1 MVTRAE
7 ISKTC
12 WASTPEEAFN
22 LDLNKFN
29 LHLTALKLPYLPERT
44 RCSKWHHWIT
54 ITEHM
59 LLYYIREVCTCLS
72 LSAFRVSMTT
82 CSCSLSFNSSSLK
95 VSKSWLLCFSFSIW
109 FCNFSICMERTH
121 QNTSATAWHKDC
133 LHSKSFW
140 RPERNEM
147 GTVAERLNP
156 SLLQLP
162 ISEEEM
168 DCFSLKKSSCHLRS
182 EHIRHSSN
190 KCLVHLPAECPVVLL
205 STVIKFLPL

>member
-1 MVTRAE
+1 MVTRAG

-12 WASTPEEAFN
+12 WAFTLAEDFN
-22 LDLNKFN
+22 LDLNNFN
-29 LHLTALKLPYLPERT
+29 LCLIALKLPYLPERR
-44 RCSKWHHWIT
+44 RCCKWHHWIT

-59 LLYYIREVCTCLS
+59 LLYYIWEIRTCLS

-82 CSCSLSFNSSSLK
+82 CSCSLSFISSSLK

-109 FCNFSICMERTH
+109 FCNFSIYVKRTH
-121 QNTSATAWHKDC
+121 QNTSTTAGHKDC
-133 LHSKSFW
+133 LHFKSFW

-162 ISEEEM
+162 FSEEEM
-168 DCFSLKKSSCHLRS
+168 DCLVFLTVLRIFFMPLK
-182 EHIRHSSN
+182 IRAYEAQH
-190 KCLVHLPAECPVVLL
+190 
-205 STVIKFLPL
+205 